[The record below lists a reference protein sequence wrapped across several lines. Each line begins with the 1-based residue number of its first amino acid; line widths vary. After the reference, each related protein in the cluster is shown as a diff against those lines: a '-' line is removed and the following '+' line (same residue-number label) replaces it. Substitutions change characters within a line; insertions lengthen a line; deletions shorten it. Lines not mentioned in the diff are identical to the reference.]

1 MSIGNLKDQGNKGNN
16 FPYQLRTLQ
25 LLDAINQSI
34 SALPGAD
41 YEFIVNTYEAAVNG
55 TNYSA
60 GEIIT
65 RYDTV
70 NVATGTVTSTVW
82 FNQNT
87 QTYIA
92 APAANEIVPVSS
104 LPKMERIKSALDYE
118 RVFSYDPVTND
129 VLTIVHSGTTA
140 VGVESITEL
149 FSYIGGNVTSIKYT

>member
-1 MSIGNLKDQGNKGNN
+1 MSVGNLKDQGNKGNN

-41 YEFIVNTYEAAVNG
+41 YEFIVNTYEATANG
-55 TNYSA
+55 TGYNI
-60 GEIIT
+60 GEIVT

-70 NVATGTVTSTVW
+70 NVATGVVSSTVW

-92 APAANEIVPVSS
+92 APVATEIVPVSS
-104 LPKMERIKSALDYE
+104 IPKMDRIKASLDYE
-118 RVFSYDPVTND
+118 RVFTYNGTGD
-129 VLTIVHSGTTA
+129 VATIVHSGTTA
-140 VGVESITEL
+140 VGLESITET
-149 FSYIGGNVTSIKYT
+149 FTYVAGNVTSIKYS